1 MKSIAIVINQRTSS
15 LGPFLRKNLEMVLSG
30 YVAIQ
35 SYYLDELPPDYQI
48 SDDVVMVTTRDKAVE
63 VKNLVDDAKK
73 IIIVNRT
80 IRTDEIY
87 RICSIP
93 AKASILVVND
103 NHETTVDFMTLLYKL
118 GIDHLDL
125 IPFDPK
131 IDYPDVSIAITPG
144 ERLYVPKHISTVID
158 TGHRYIDV
166 STFIQIIDT
175 LRLTD
180 AAIHTKL
187 FRYSDDLVPLESGIN
202 SQYRQLYTKNLELD
216 SIMNAS
222 HEGILLIDNE
232 GCIIL
237 HNKALSVMLE
247 AEHVIIGAS
256 LDEKIDEPLRSILK
270 RDRVDNELVEY
281 NDHAFIV
288 MGRSMEHLG
297 QKSGT
302 YFNIQDITYIRQL
315 EQNLNSKLLGKGFL
329 PQYAFKD
336 ILTESPAVKRC
347 IQLAAK
353 FAISDLPVFI
363 SGESGTGKEL
373 FAHSIHSTSKQRNQ
387 PFVAFNC
394 AAVPESLVESELFGF
409 EAGSF
414 TGALKGG
421 KPGLFEQAN
430 NGTIFLDEIGDMP
443 YVLQSKIL
451 RVLQERQVM
460 RIGSQKIVPVNI
472 RVLSATNQNL
482 EEKIK
487 TGQFREDLYYRLN
500 VLPLHIPPLRE
511 RPEDIL
517 YLFTHFQRINKQ
529 QAMTLT
535 DEAREVLLGY
545 PWPGNVRELWNVAS
559 YASFFAG
566 DSITVDSLPE
576 YLARRLHDFS
586 REFDRFDADG
596 YGEAKISVLRA
607 IAEGMSEGKGPGRAS
622 IQSQLRE
629 QGFDLTEGRIRGIMG
644 TLQREAFIESGAGR
658 LGTRATARG
667 IAFINWLSY
676 RQ

>member
-1 MKSIAIVINQRTSS
+1 V
-15 LGPFLRKNLEMVLSG
+15 FSG
-30 YVAIQ
+30 YVAIN
-35 SYYLDELPPDYQI
+35 SYYLDELPPGHRI
-48 SDDVVMVTTRDKAVE
+48 GDDVVMVTTRDKAVE

-93 AKASILVVND
+93 AKANILVVND

-118 GIDHLDL
+118 GIDHLGL
-125 IPFDPK
+125 IPFDPQ
-131 IDYPDVSIAITPG
+131 IDYPEVSIAITPG
-144 ERLYVPKHISTVID
+144 ERVYVPKHISTVID

-180 AAIHTKL
+180 AAIHTRL

-202 SQYRQLYTKNLELD
+202 SQYRQLYTKNFELD

-222 HEGILLIDNE
+222 HEGILLVSNE
-232 GCIIL
+232 GIINL

-247 AEHVIIGAS
+247 TEPDIVGTPVDNRIG
-256 LDEKIDEPLRSILK
+256 EPLRSVLK

-281 NDHAFIV
+281 HDHAFIV
-288 MGRSMEHLG
+288 MGRSMEHFG

-329 PQYAFKD
+329 PQYTFKD
-336 ILTESPAVKRC
+336 ILTESPSVNRC

-353 FAISDLPVFI
+353 FALSDLPVFI

-373 FAHSIHSTSKQRNQ
+373 FAHSIHSTSKQHNQ

-443 YVLQSKIL
+443 YALQSKIL

-460 RIGSQKIVPVNI
+460 RIGSQKLVPVNI
-472 RVLSATNQNL
+472 RVLSATNQKL
-482 EEKIK
+482 EEKIRS
-487 TGQFREDLYYRLN
+487 GQFREDLYYRLN

-517 YLFTHFQRINKQ
+517 YLFAHFQRMNKQ
-529 QAMTLT
+529 QSMTLA
-535 DEAREVLLGY
+535 DEAREVLLAY

-559 YASFFAG
+559 YASLFAG

-576 YLARRLHDFS
+576 YLGRRLHDFS
-586 REFDRFDADG
+586 REFDRFDCDG
-596 YGEAKISVLRA
+596 LGEAKTSVLRA
-607 IAEGMSEGKGPGRAS
+607 VAEGMTAGTGVGRAS
-622 IQSQLRE
+622 IQTRLRD
-629 QGFDLTEGRIRGIMG
+629 QGFDLSEGRVRGIMG
-644 TLQREAFIESGAGR
+644 VLQREALIESGIGR
-658 LGTRATARG
+658 LGTKATPRG
-667 IAFINWLSY
+667 LAFLNWMNN
-676 RQ
+676 R